1 MSKFELCEKFG
12 LTIIFGLLLTH
23 TDLAFSSQS
32 NRPKVEIQ
40 KPIVANI
47 QAQNSDADGC
57 EAYAAGY
64 AVARTKRY
72 YIAICGGSNR
82 KNMSF
87 YAAKTNDTPEQSERG
102 KIQIDNVSFKNGTY
116 TATRGR
122 DTYILTPRL
131 FSLRRDGKI
140 LVRETV
146 VKYTNLSR
154 GKQDRSKALSSL
166 NEIKF
171 PKSLIQKANIID

>member
-1 MSKFELCEKFG
+1 MSKFELCEKIG
-12 LTIIFGLLLTH
+12 LTVIFSLLLTH

-40 KPIVANI
+40 KPIELHR

-64 AVARTKRY
+64 AVARTKQY

-87 YAAKTNDTPEQSERG
+87 YAAKTNDPSEKSERE
-102 KIQIDNVSFKNGTY
+102 KIQIDNVSFKNGIY
-116 TATRGR
+116 TAIRGR
-122 DTYILTPRL
+122 DTYVLTPRV

-140 LVRETV
+140 LVKEMV

-154 GKQDRSKALSSL
+154 GKQDRSKT
-166 NEIKF
+166 
-171 PKSLIQKANIID
+171 